1 MGKWDNGSRF
11 KVRSSKFEVFG
22 TSNLELRTSNLGRRF
37 VDKEAIKRILVRG
50 PNWLGDAVMCEPALR
65 GLRSLFPDAHI
76 TLLVKPAVVELFAGH
91 PALTRVLTYDTKGRH
106 AGLSGKWTLAGQLR
120 RQGFDLAVLFQ
131 NAFEA
136 AFLTFLAG
144 VPRRYGYATDGRSLL
159 LSDPVAAP
167 DRRTLVHQV
176 RYYWDLLKP
185 LGLTG
190 DPPAPELVVFPEEE
204 QAMAG
209 RFAQGGLT
217 ATDVVVGINPGSTY
231 GEAKR
236 WLPERFADVTERL
249 CRTIRESPG
258 QHVSVVIFGAKGEE
272 RLGQEIAA
280 RLSSRSLVLSGA
292 TTIRELMAAV
302 KRCRVLLTN
311 DTGPMHMAA
320 AFQVPVVAIFGPTDW
335 RTTSPFGSA
344 HAIVRQPVDCAPCL
358 LRECPI
364 DHRCMTRVTV
374 DQVYEAGLSSLS
386 GLSGRKG
393 PSGLPRPNQTDK
405 TDLPHRID
413 QTDQTNILDGVTVFL
428 DRDGTLNYDS
438 GYLKIAAELKL
449 LAGVGPSLARLKRA
463 GAKLVV
469 VTNQSGVGRGIVTLK
484 DLEAIHARLQGLLEQ
499 EDAALDAIY
508 FCPHHP
514 DDGCRCRKPN
524 VGMVERAVSELQ
536 LDFRRFYLIGDHA
549 RDIQLAHKVGAKS
562 ILLTPAPVDVQSLDR
577 LKVEQAMPDA
587 VAKSMAEAVDWIL
600 NDAAKNTRRAVV
612 TGER

>member
-1 MGKWDNGSRF
+1 MDR
-11 KVRSSKFEVFG
+11 E
-22 TSNLELRTSNLGRRF
+22 T
-37 VDKEAIKRILVRG
+37 IKRILVRG

-65 GLRSLFPDAHI
+65 GLRRLFPDAQI
-76 TLLVKPAVVELFAGH
+76 ALLVKPAVADLFVGH

-106 AGLSGKWTLAGQLR
+106 AGLSGKWALAGQLR
-120 RQGFDLAVLFQ
+120 RQGFDLGVLFQ

-167 DRRTLVHQV
+167 DGRTLVHQV

-185 LGLTG
+185 LGLMG
-190 DPPAPELVVFPEEE
+190 DPSAPELVVFPEEVR
-204 QAMAG
+204 AMAG

-217 ATDVVVGINPGSTY
+217 ASDVVVGINPGSTY
-231 GEAKR
+231 GGAKR
-236 WLPERFADVTERL
+236 WLPERFAEVTEQL
-249 CRTIRESPG
+249 CRTIRESRE
-258 QHVSVVIFGAKGEE
+258 QQVSVVIFGAKGEE

-280 RLSSRSLVLSGA
+280 RLSSRSLVLSGT

-302 KRCRVLLTN
+302 KRCAMLLTN
-311 DTGPMHMAA
+311 DTGPMHIAS

-344 HAIVRQPVDCAPCL
+344 HAIVREPVDCAPCL

-364 DHRCMTRVTV
+364 DHRCMTRVSV
-374 DQVYEAGLSSLS
+374 EQVYEAATKQVP
-386 GLSGRKG
+386 GLSGSSRL
-393 PSGLPRPNQTDK
+393 SGSSGSNQINKINQTN
-405 TDLPHRID
+405 
-413 QTDQTNILDGVTVFL
+413 QTNMLDGVTVFL
-428 DRDGTLNYDS
+428 DRDGTLNYDP
-438 GYLKIAAELKL
+438 GYLKIAADLKL
-449 LAGVGPSLARLKRA
+449 LAGVGPALARLKVA

-484 DLEAIHARLQGLLEQ
+484 DLEAIHARLEGLLEQ

-536 LDFRRFYLIGDHA
+536 LDLRRSYLIGDHA
-549 RDIQLAHKVGAKS
+549 RDIQLANRVGAKA
-562 ILLTPAPVDVQSLDR
+562 ILLTSALVDVQALDR
-577 LKVEQAMPDA
+577 LKAEQAMPDA
-587 VAKSMAEAVDWIL
+587 VAKSMSEAVDWIL
-600 NDAAKNTRRAVV
+600 KDAAKSAKGRD
-612 TGER
+612 EREKRDGRDS

>member
-1 MGKWDNGSRF
+1 VN
-11 KVRSSKFEVFG
+11 
-22 TSNLELRTSNLGRRF
+22 
-37 VDKEAIKRILVRG
+37 KEAIKRILVRG

-65 GLRSLFPDAHI
+65 GLRKQFPDAQI
-76 TLLVKPAVVELFAGH
+76 ALLVKPAVADLFVGH
-91 PALTRVLTYDTKGRH
+91 PAITDVLTYDTTGRH
-106 AGLSGKWTLAGQLR
+106 AGLSGKWLLAGQLR
-120 RQGFDLAVLFQ
+120 RQSFDLAVLFQ

-159 LSDPVAAP
+159 LSDPIAVP

-176 RYYWDLLKP
+176 RYYWDLLQP

-190 DPPAPELVVFPEEE
+190 APSAPELVVLPEEE

-231 GEAKR
+231 GGAKR
-236 WLPERFADVTERL
+236 WLPERYAEVTERL
-249 CRTIRESPG
+249 CRTIRESREQQVG
-258 QHVSVVIFGAKGEE
+258 VVIFGAKGEE

-302 KRCRVLLTN
+302 KRCAMLLTN
-311 DTGPMHMAA
+311 DTGPMHIAS

-374 DQVYEAGLSSLS
+374 DQVYEAATKQVP
-386 GLSGRKG
+386 GLSGSSRL
-393 PSGLPRPNQTDK
+393 SGSSGSNQTNQ
-405 TDLPHRID
+405 IN
-413 QTDQTNILDGVTVFL
+413 QTNQTNVLDGVTVFL
-428 DRDGTLNYDS
+428 DRDGTLNYDP
-438 GYLKIAAELKL
+438 GYLKVAAELKL
-449 LAGVGPSLARLKRA
+449 LAGVGPALARLKRA
-463 GAKLVV
+463 GARLVV

-484 DLEAIHARLQGLLEQ
+484 DLEAIHARLEGLLEKD
-499 EDAALDAIY
+499 DAALDAIY

-514 DDGCRCRKPN
+514 NDGCRCRKPN

-536 LDFRRFYLIGDHA
+536 LDLRRSYLIGDHA
-549 RDIQLAHKVGAKS
+549 RDIQLAHRVGAKA
-562 ILLTPAPVDVQSLDR
+562 ILLTPALVDAQSVDK
-577 LKVEQAMPDA
+577 LKAEQAMPDA

-600 NDAAKNTRRAVV
+600 ADAAKSAKWRDKREKR
-612 TGER
+612 ERQES

>member
-1 MGKWDNGSRF
+1 MNR
-11 KVRSSKFEVFG
+11 E
-22 TSNLELRTSNLGRRF
+22 T
-37 VDKEAIKRILVRG
+37 IKRILVRG

-65 GLRSLFPDAHI
+65 GLRILFPDAQI
-76 TLLVKPAVVELFAGH
+76 ELLVKPTVADLFAGH
-91 PALTRVLTYDTKGRH
+91 PVLTRVLTYDANGRH
-106 AGLSGKWTLAGQLR
+106 AGLSGKWELAGQLR

-136 AFLTFLAG
+136 AFMTYLAG

-159 LSDPVAAP
+159 LSDPVAVP

-185 LGLTG
+185 LGLMG
-190 DPPAPELVVFPEEE
+190 DPSAPELVVLPEEE

-209 RFAQGGLT
+209 RFAQGGLIT
-217 ATDVVVGINPGSTY
+217 SDVVIGVNPGSTY
-231 GEAKR
+231 GGAKR
-236 WLPERFADVTERL
+236 WLPERFAEVTERL
-249 CRTIRESPG
+249 CRTIRESREQQVG
-258 QHVSVVIFGAKGEE
+258 VVILGAKGEE
-272 RLGQEIAA
+272 QLGHDIAV

-302 KRCRVLLTN
+302 KRCAVLLTN
-311 DTGPMHMAA
+311 DTGPMHIAS

-335 RTTSPFGSA
+335 RTTSPYGTDHS
-344 HAIVRQPVDCAPCL
+344 IVRQPVDCAPCL

-374 DQVYEAGLSSLS
+374 DQVYEAATKQLTPLGVKGEGL
-386 GLSGRKG
+386 GEP
-393 PSGLPRPNQTDK
+393 PSPPHASRHTPNGA
-405 TDLPHRID
+405 
-413 QTDQTNILDGVTVFL
+413 LDGVTVFL
-428 DRDGTLNYDS
+428 DRDGTLNYDP
-438 GYLKIAAELKL
+438 GYLKIPADLKL
-449 LAGVGPSLARLKRA
+449 LAGVGQALARLKGA

-484 DLEAIHARLQGLLEQ
+484 DLEGIHARLQGLLEQ

-536 LDFRRFYLIGDHA
+536 LDLRRSYVIGDHA
-549 RDIQLAHKVGAKS
+549 RDMQLAHRVGAKAVL
-562 ILLTPAPVDVQSLDR
+562 ITTTLVDAQAVDR
-577 LKVEQAMPDA
+577 LKTEQAMPDT
-587 VAKSMAEAVDWIL
+587 VARSMAEAVDWIL
-600 NDAAKNTRRAVV
+600 EDVKTCPSLTA
-612 TGER
+612 

>member
-1 MGKWDNGSRF
+1 
-11 KVRSSKFEVFG
+11 
-22 TSNLELRTSNLGRRF
+22 
-37 VDKEAIKRILVRG
+37 VDRKTIKRILVRG

-65 GLRSLFPDAHI
+65 GLRKLFPDAQI
-76 TLLVKPAVVELFAGH
+76 ALLVKPAVADLFGGH

-106 AGLSGKWTLAGQLR
+106 AGLSGKWALAGQLR

-190 DPPAPELVVFPEEE
+190 DPSAPELVVFPEEE

-231 GEAKR
+231 GGAKR
-236 WLPERFADVTERL
+236 WLPERFAEVTERL
-249 CRTIRESPG
+249 CRTIRESRE
-258 QHVSVVIFGAKGEE
+258 QQVSVVILGAKGEE
-272 RLGQEIAA
+272 RLGREIAA

-292 TTIRELMAAV
+292 TTIRELMAAL
-302 KRCRVLLTN
+302 KRCAMLLTN
-311 DTGPMHMAA
+311 DTGPMHIAS
-320 AFQVPVVAIFGPTDW
+320 AFQVPIVAIFGPTDW
-335 RTTSPFGSA
+335 RATSPFGSA
-344 HAIVRQPVDCAPCL
+344 HVIVRQPVDCAPCL

-364 DHRCMTRVTV
+364 DHRCMTRVSV
-374 DQVYEAGLSSLS
+374 DQVYDAATKQVAGLSGSSRLS
-386 GLSGRKG
+386 GSSG
-393 PSGLPRPNQTDK
+393 SIQINQTNK
-405 TDLPHRID
+405 IN
-413 QTDQTNILDGVTVFL
+413 QTNQMNVLDGVTVFL
-428 DRDGTLNYDS
+428 DRDGTLNYDP
-438 GYLKIAAELKL
+438 GYLKVAAELKL
-449 LAGVGPSLARLKRA
+449 LAGVGPALARLKGA

-469 VTNQSGVGRGIVTLK
+469 VTNQSGVGRGIITLK
-484 DLEAIHARLQGLLEQ
+484 DLEAIHARLEGLLEQ
-499 EDAALDAIY
+499 EGAALDAIY

-514 DDGCRCRKPN
+514 DDRCRCRKPE

-536 LDFRRFYLIGDHA
+536 LDLRRSYLIGDHA
-549 RDIQLAHKVGAKS
+549 RDIQLAHRVGAKA
-562 ILLTPAPVDVQSLDR
+562 ILLTPVLLDAQSLET

-600 NDAAKNTRRAVV
+600 EDAKTRPPLTVNR
-612 TGER
+612 

>member
-1 MGKWDNGSRF
+1 
-11 KVRSSKFEVFG
+11 
-22 TSNLELRTSNLGRRF
+22 
-37 VDKEAIKRILVRG
+37 
-50 PNWLGDAVMCEPALR
+50 MCEPALR
-65 GLRSLFPDAHI
+65 GLRRLFPDAQI
-76 TLLVKPAVVELFAGH
+76 ALMVKPAVADLFAGH
-91 PALTRVLTYDTKGRH
+91 PALTRVLIYDTEGRH
-106 AGLSGKWTLAGQLR
+106 AGLSSKWVLARQLR

-167 DRRTLVHQV
+167 DRLTLVHQV

-190 DPPAPELVVFPEEE
+190 DPTAPELVVFPEEE

-217 ATDVVVGINPGSTY
+217 ASDVIVGINPGSTY

-236 WLPERFADVTERL
+236 WLPERYAEVTERL
-249 CRTIRESPG
+249 CRTIRESREQQVG
-258 QHVSVVIFGAKGEE
+258 VVIFGAKGEE

-302 KRCRVLLTN
+302 KRCAMLLTN
-311 DTGPMHMAA
+311 DTGPMHIAST
-320 AFQVPVVAIFGPTDW
+320 FQVPVIAIFGPTDW

-374 DQVYEAGLSSLS
+374 EQVYEAATKQVV
-386 GLSGRKG
+386 GLSGSSRL
-393 PSGLPRPNQTDK
+393 SGSSGSNQTK
-405 TDLPHRID
+405 
-413 QTDQTNILDGVTVFL
+413 QTNQINQTNQTNILDGVTVFL
-428 DRDGTLNYDS
+428 DRDGTLNYDP
-438 GYLKIAAELKL
+438 GYLKVAAKLKL
-449 LAGVGPSLARLKRA
+449 LAGVGPALARLKRA
-463 GAKLVV
+463 GARLVV

-499 EDAALDAIY
+499 EDAALEAIY

-536 LDFRRFYLIGDHA
+536 LDLRRSYLIGDHA
-549 RDIQLAHKVGAKS
+549 RDIQLAHRVGAKA
-562 ILLTPAPVDVQSLDR
+562 ILLTPALVDAQALAR

-587 VAKSMAEAVDWIL
+587 VTKSMAEAVDWIL
-600 NDAAKNTRRAVV
+600 DDAAKSAQLAAV

>member
-1 MGKWDNGSRF
+1 
-11 KVRSSKFEVFG
+11 
-22 TSNLELRTSNLGRRF
+22 

-65 GLRSLFPDAHI
+65 GLRKLFPDAQI
-76 TLLVKPAVVELFAGH
+76 ALLVKPAVADLFVGH
-91 PALTRVLTYDTKGRH
+91 PTLTRVLTYESKGRH
-106 AGLSGKWTLAGQLR
+106 AGLPGKWALAGQLR

-159 LSDPVAAP
+159 LSDSVAAP
-167 DRRTLVHQV
+167 DRHTLVHQV

-190 DPPAPELVVFPEEE
+190 DPPAPELTVFPEEE
-204 QAMAG
+204 EAMAG
-209 RFAQGGLT
+209 RFAKGGLT

-231 GEAKR
+231 GGAKR
-236 WLPERFADVTERL
+236 WLPERFAEVTDRL
-249 CRTIRESPG
+249 SHTIQESPG
-258 QHVSVVIFGAKGEE
+258 KQVSVVIFGAAGEE
-272 RLGQEIAA
+272 HLGQEIAA
-280 RLSSRSLVLSGA
+280 RLQLPSLVLSGA

-302 KRCRVLLTN
+302 KRCTMLLTN
-311 DTGPMHMAA
+311 DTGPMHIAS

-335 RTTSPFGSA
+335 RTTSPFGNA

-374 DQVYEAGLSSLS
+374 DQVYEAATKQLAPLGVRGEGL
-386 GLSGRKG
+386 GET
-393 PSGLPRPNQTDK
+393 PSP
-405 TDLPHRID
+405 PHASRL
-413 QTDQTNILDGVTVFL
+413 TPYGALDGVTVFL
-428 DRDGTLNYDS
+428 DRDGTLNYDP
-438 GYLKIAAELKL
+438 GYLRVAAELKL
-449 LAGVGPSLARLKRA
+449 LEGVGPALARLKRS
-463 GAKLVV
+463 GAKLIV
-469 VTNQSGVGRGIVTLK
+469 VTNQSGVGRGMLTLK

-499 EDAALDAIY
+499 EGAALDAIY

-536 LDFRRFYLIGDHA
+536 LDLRRSYMIGDHA
-549 RDIQLAHKVGAKS
+549 RDIQLAHRVGAKA
-562 ILLTPAPVDVQSLDR
+562 ILLTPEPADAQTLEK

-587 VAKSMAEAVDWIL
+587 MAKSMAEAADWIF
-600 NDAAKNTRRAVV
+600 DDVKTRPPLTVNR
-612 TGER
+612 

>member
-1 MGKWDNGSRF
+1 
-11 KVRSSKFEVFG
+11 
-22 TSNLELRTSNLGRRF
+22 
-37 VDKEAIKRILVRG
+37 
-50 PNWLGDAVMCEPALR
+50 MCEPALR
-65 GLRSLFPDAHI
+65 GLRRLFPDAQI
-76 TLLVKPAVVELFAGH
+76 ALLANPAVADLFAGH
-91 PALTRVLTYDTKGRH
+91 PALTSVLIYDSKGRH
-106 AGLSGKWTLAGQLR
+106 AGLSGKWVLAGQLR

-144 VPRRYGYATDGRSLL
+144 VPRRYGYAIDGRSPL

-176 RYYWDLLKP
+176 HYYWDLLKP

-190 DPPAPELVVFPEEE
+190 DPTAPELVIFPEEE

-217 ATDVVVGINPGSTY
+217 ASDVVVGINPGSTY

-236 WLPERFADVTERL
+236 WLPERFAEVTERL
-249 CRTIRESPG
+249 CRTICESRE
-258 QHVSVVIFGAKGEE
+258 QQVSVVIFGAKGEE

-302 KRCRVLLTN
+302 KRCAMLLTN
-311 DTGPMHMAA
+311 DTGPMHIAS

-335 RTTSPFGSA
+335 RTTSPFGEA

-364 DHRCMTRVTV
+364 DHRCMTGVSV
-374 DQVYEAGLSSLS
+374 EQVYQAATKQLKGVSGVSCSSGS
-386 GLSGRKG
+386 SQTIQI
-393 PSGLPRPNQTDK
+393 NQTN
-405 TDLPHRID
+405 
-413 QTDQTNILDGVTVFL
+413 QTNQINQTNLLDGVTMFL
-428 DRDGTLNYDS
+428 DRDGTLNYDP
-438 GYLKIAAELKL
+438 GYLKVAVDLKL
-449 LAGVGPSLARLKRA
+449 LAGVGPALARLKRA
-463 GAKLVV
+463 GARLVV

-514 DDGCRCRKPN
+514 NDGCRCRKPN

-536 LDFRRFYLIGDHA
+536 LDLRHSYLIGDHA
-549 RDIQLAHKVGAKS
+549 RDIQLAHRVGAKA
-562 ILLTPAPVDVQSLDR
+562 ILITTGLVDSQALDR
-577 LKVEQAMPDA
+577 LKAEQAMPDA
-587 VAKSMAEAVDWIL
+587 VAKSMAKAVDWIL
-600 NDAAKNTRRAVV
+600 EDAGKGIQLSAISHQP
-612 TGER
+612 